1 MKMKKFNLQEVLEEL
16 KRYAKKVEDSS
27 KNLEEIAKKLS
38 ALSLNYPR
46 GEFE

>member
-1 MKMKKFNLQEVLEEL
+1 MKDFNLQEVLEGL
-16 KRYAKKVEDSS
+16 KRCAKEIEDSS
-27 KNLEEIAKKLS
+27 KNMEEIAKKQS